1 MKIKGTI
8 RVIQKRESGTSA
20 ATGKAWTSQRII
32 IGWDEAVGPDDHTRE
47 QLLLVKIREA
57 DLAKFDA
64 MGFAVG
70 DVIEGDVSFYTS
82 LRNGYIHNDIVML
95 L

>member
-32 IGWDEAVGPDDHTRE
+32 IGWDEAVDDDNHARE
-47 QLLLVKIREA
+47 QLLQVKIREA

-64 MGFAVG
+64 MGLALG
-70 DVIEGDVSFYTS
+70 DAIECDVSFYTS